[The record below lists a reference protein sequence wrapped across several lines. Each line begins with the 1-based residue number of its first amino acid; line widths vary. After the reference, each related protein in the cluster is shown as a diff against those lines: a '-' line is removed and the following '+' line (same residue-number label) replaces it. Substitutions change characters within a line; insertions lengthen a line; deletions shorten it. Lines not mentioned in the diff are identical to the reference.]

1 MPPMASILCLG
12 DIRHELPALALDRLL
27 QEIDRQAVDLVML
40 NGSGL
45 AFGAGRVLP
54 LFERLFEGGVDVVT
68 VSEIAVYKPSVRE
81 ALERF
86 PRVLRPLNLPPGAPG
101 RGCLTLE
108 RAGSRCHLVVLATPS
123 DRRPLDDPEK
133 TLSAWLAATSGSDP
147 VLVQITGDDLTWKQG
162 LAWRFSNCGRAVH
175 WLGTGLGLA
184 LSEILAVEGRI
195 RAYDLGGIGADDNLE
210 GLTPEAWWRRHRDR
224 LPVETT
230 PPATDL
236 VIRGLRFDLDAQ
248 GRACNLARIRI
259 PPQEGGI

>member
-12 DIRHELPALALDRLL
+12 DIRHELPALALDQLL
-27 QEIDRQAVDLVML
+27 LEIGRQAADFVML

-68 VSEIAVYKPSVRE
+68 VSETAMYKPSVRE

-86 PRVLRPLNLPPGAPG
+86 PRVLRPLNLPPGCPG
-101 RGCLTLE
+101 RGCLAVE
-108 RAGSRCHLVVLATPS
+108 RAGLRCQVVVLATPS

-133 TLSAWLAATSGSDP
+133 ALSSWLAATPGDDP
-147 VLVQITGDDLTWKQG
+147 VLVQITGDDLRWKQA
-162 LAWRFSNCGRAVH
+162 LAWRFSDCGRAVH
-175 WLGTGLGLA
+175 WLGTGLGLP
-184 LSEILAVEGRI
+184 LSEIRAVDGKI
-195 RAYDLGGIGADDNLE
+195 RAYDLGGIGASDNLD
-210 GLTPEAWWRRHRDR
+210 GLTPETWWRRYRDR

-236 VIRGLRFDLDAQ
+236 VIRGLRFDLDVQ
-248 GRACNLARIRI
+248 GRAGNLLRVRVPA
-259 PPQEGGI
+259 QAGGA